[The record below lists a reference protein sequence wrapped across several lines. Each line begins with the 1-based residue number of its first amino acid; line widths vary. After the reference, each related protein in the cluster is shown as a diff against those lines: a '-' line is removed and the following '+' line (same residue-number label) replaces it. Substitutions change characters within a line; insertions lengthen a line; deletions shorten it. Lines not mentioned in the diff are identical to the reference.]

1 MRSRLPYVLAIA
13 WLLAPVAAA
22 AITPQELIEK
32 MDEAE
37 YGAKDSVAEVKMIII
52 EKDGKKSERKMK
64 MYQRGSDKRLI
75 KFLSPADVK
84 GIGFLDEGDDKMYV
98 YMPAFHKTRR
108 IAGHV
113 KNENFAGTDFS
124 HDDLSTERFCE
135 RLIPKDMKEEGDHYV
150 LEAAAKPDPDSQWKK
165 LKFHVRKK
173 DFLFDRVEYY
183 DEKGEKAKVF
193 ARKEFKPVGDY
204 IQSFWAEMKDVRS
217 GHTTRMIVENIEMDT
232 GLSSRMFSKR
242 QLKRL

>member
-1 MRSRLPYVLAIA
+1 MRSGFTCVLAIG
-13 WLLAPVAAA
+13 WLLAPVAAVA
-22 AITPQELIEK
+22 MSPQELIEK

-37 YGAKDSVAEVKMIII
+37 YSAKDSVAEVKMIII

-64 MYQRGSDKRLI
+64 MYQKGSEKRLI
-75 KFLSPADVK
+75 RFLSPADVK

-124 HDDLSTERFCE
+124 HDDLSTERFSE
-135 RLIPKDMKEEGDHYV
+135 RLIPKDMQEEGDHYI
-150 LEAAAKPDPDSQWKK
+150 LKAATKPDSDSQWKTVE
-165 LKFHVRKK
+165 FRVRKE
-173 DFLFDRVEYY
+173 DFLFDRVVYY
-183 DEKGEKAKVF
+183 DDKGDKAKVF
-193 ARKEFKPVGDY
+193 VRKEFKPVGKY

-217 GHTTRMIVENIEMDT
+217 GHTTRMIVEDLKVDT
-232 GLSSRMFSKR
+232 GLSSRKFSKR